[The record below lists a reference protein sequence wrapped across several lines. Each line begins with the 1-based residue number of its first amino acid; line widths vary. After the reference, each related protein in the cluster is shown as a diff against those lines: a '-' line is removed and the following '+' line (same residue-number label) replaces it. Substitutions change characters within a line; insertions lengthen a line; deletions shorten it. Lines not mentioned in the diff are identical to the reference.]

1 MLSLLQS
8 ITGFTVFHG
17 LVLFIVLS
25 LHRTNAQSQ
34 NDFKFII
41 LIFTIYIG
49 EFLLV
54 VTGLIRYAPH
64 LVLVTYPLIFCI
76 GPLFV
81 FFAQKIT
88 HTFQKK
94 TYWLL
99 AIPLLFYLLLIPFY
113 GAPASYKLSIL
124 NDFSKMQP
132 DYPVIYFFASTPLT
146 FNLYTI
152 VLLLFSARFIKQ
164 KVPASKKA
172 SRISVFLFL
181 LALGLSFFVLLY
193 FINQIFPNQWLGLL
207 VFLQPFLFA
216 LSLYFIGYWLIF
228 TPEITRHFIKSDQN
242 SYIKSPLSKEYKGKY
257 VQRLQ
262 QLLTEQKPYLI
273 SGFSSEALAKELG
286 ISKHEL
292 SQVLSQE
299 LQTSF
304 SELINKLR
312 IEEACLRLVSQNRP
326 IVQNIALEVGYNNK
340 VSFYRAFKK
349 FTQKTPSEY
358 LEEYKKNNL

>member
-17 LVLFIVLS
+17 LVLFVVLS
-25 LHRTNAQSQ
+25 LRRTNTQ
-34 NDFKFII
+34 NQNNFKFII
-41 LIFTIYIG
+41 LAFTIYIG

-54 VTGLIRYAPH
+54 ITGLIRYTPH

-76 GPLFV
+76 GPLFI

-99 AIPLLFYLLLIPFY
+99 LIPLLFYLLLIPFY
-113 GAPASYKLSIL
+113 GASVSYKLSIL
-124 NDFSKMQP
+124 NDFSKMQSH
-132 DYPVIYFFASTPLT
+132 YPVIFFFTSTPLP

-152 VLLLFSARFIKQ
+152 VLLLFSARLIKQ
-164 KVPASKKA
+164 KVPISKE
-172 SRISVFLFL
+172 SRRISVFLL
-181 LALGLSFFVLLY
+181 MLALGLGFFALLY
-193 FINQIFPNQWLGLL
+193 CINQIFPNQWLRFV

-216 LSLYFIGYWLIF
+216 LGLHFVGYWLIF

-242 SYIKSPLSKEYKGKY
+242 SYTKSPLPKEYKGKY

-273 SGFSSEALAKELG
+273 NSFSSEVLAKELG
-286 ISKHEL
+286 ISKHYL

-312 IEEACLRLVSQNRP
+312 IEEACLRLVSQDRP
-326 IVQNIALEVGYNNK
+326 VVQNIALEVGYNNK

-358 LEEYKKNNL
+358 LEEHKKHNL